1 MRKSTRAIDQLESGR
16 STFCMSR
23 SPDPVS
29 LHSVRNSFGDASLA
43 ATPGLKFVAPERLQA
58 AAGA

>member
-43 ATPGLKFVAPERLQA
+43 ATPWLKFVAPERL
-58 AAGA
+58 